1 MPAPAYPPAPPGGF
15 SAISKY
21 NPHLWTP
28 AQLRAIFVARQRE
41 LADLTQTLRDL
52 PTGTVGQHCL
62 LVGAR
67 GMGKSTLMQRLALA
81 VEDDASLSATWLPLR
96 FPEEQYTVH
105 TLAQFWANVLDSL
118 ADALERHGQPAEA
131 IAAIDATA
139 TRLAALPP
147 AEQAEAA
154 LQALRHISQTQDQRL
169 LLLVD
174 NTDLLLHNIGPQAQW
189 VLRQVLQSEPRL
201 LWVGGSYQSLEA
213 NSQYHD
219 AFLDFFRITELRP
232 LSLDEMRQALLALAH
247 TFGGEASQA
256 QMQHQLQAQPE
267 RLPTLRLL
275 SGGNPRTTVMLYELL
290 ASGHAGH
297 VRSDLEALL
306 DNMTPLYKARLD
318 ALADLPRKLLAH
330 ILGHWAPM
338 SLGQLAQASQIPKT
352 SISPQLQRLELEG
365 LIEKTR
371 LHGTT
376 RSGYQAAER
385 FFNIWYL
392 MRLAPRRQ
400 RTRLGWLVEFMRM
413 WFSQDELCALARSR
427 LSSTRDPGSAHELDN
442 DSALADALPANAPEK
457 HSLRWN
463 LLKQLQ
469 TQREALSQI
478 FELDGVDQDFKGADD
493 YLRRA
498 RALPALLR
506 QCPHATTDEDKQRW
520 VDAVM
525 GSLGLSLGNKKKIAT
540 DAQTISQTN
549 YEKLLALLTK
559 NSTEWVSMFGK
570 TAFADMRRAV
580 LNLDFFPDMPDS
592 RLAFEQIRYCFG
604 NHPEAL
610 LAAANR
616 HYASPHEDEWTLKSL
631 ELAQEKAPTNA
642 HIAYQRAWLLH
653 NKLGRYAEAEAAYRQ
668 VIALDEKD
676 AAPWNNLGNILQD
689 HLGRYAEAEA
699 AYHQAIALDEKNAF
713 PWNGLA
719 TLLQNHL
726 GRYEEAEAAYRQ
738 VIALDEKYAFPWNG
752 LGNLLQTHLGRYA
765 EAEAAYRQ
773 AIALD
778 EKNAF
783 PWNGL
788 GSLLQDHLGRYA
800 EAEAAYRQA
809 IALDEKNAIPWN
821 GLGTLLQNHLGR
833 YEEAETAYRKAI
845 ALDEKFAPPWAG
857 LGTLLQDHLGHYAE
871 AEAAYRQAI
880 ALDEEY
886 AAPWNNLGTLL
897 QDQLDRNKE
906 AEGAYRQAIALDKN
920 DPYPLTNLALQL
932 WTQNR
937 LPEAKDLFSQA
948 ASLAN
953 KQQAHHLQ
961 IQAHLCLNNQQLA
974 LQALDALAAQAQQGN
989 AMANFRLREQVW
1001 ETHQLGLAE
1010 RLADWMQQSPHAL
1023 YLQPFVQALYTLSGA
1038 DTKLQDLPEEVQ
1050 CASDAVVAAAR
1061 QQLAKRINH
1070 QPLASVCLPPA
1081 T

>member
-1 MPAPAYPPAPPGGF
+1 MSDSTMPEPGYPPAPPGGF

-28 AQLRAIFVARQRE
+28 EQLRAIFVARQRE
-41 LADLTQTLRDL
+41 LAELTQTLRDL

-81 VEDDASLSATWLPLR
+81 VEDDASLSAIWLPLR

-147 AEQAEAA
+147 AEQAKAA
-154 LQALRHISQTQDQRL
+154 LQALRHLSQTRGQRL

-174 NTDLLLHNIGPQAQW
+174 NTDLLLHNIGPQEQW
-189 VLRQVLQSEPRL
+189 TLRQVLQSEPQL

-290 ASGHAGH
+290 ASGHAGN

-338 SLGQLAQASQIPKT
+338 SLAQLAQGSQVPKS
-352 SISPQLQRLELEG
+352 SISPQLLRLELEG

-413 WFSQDELCALARSR
+413 WFSGNELCALARSR

-457 HSLRWN
+457 YSLRWN

-469 TQREALSQI
+469 PQREALSQI

-493 YLRRA
+493 YLHRA

-506 QCPHATTDEDKQRW
+506 KCPHAISDEEKQRW
-520 VDAVM
+520 VDGLM
-525 GSLGLSLGNKKKIAT
+525 GSLSLSLEEKERVAAAT
-540 DAQTISQTN
+540 STLSQFQ
-549 YEKLLALLTK
+549 YDELLILYDRECIGWK
-559 NSTEWVSMFGK
+559 SWVGSP
-570 TAFADMRRAV
+570 AFAVIRQAV

-604 NHPEAL
+604 HHPEAL
-610 LAAANR
+610 LATANL
-616 HYASPHEDEWTLKSL
+616 HYNNPHEDEWTLKSQ
-631 ELAQEKAPTNA
+631 ELAQEAAPDNEQ
-642 HIAYQRAWLLH
+642 IAFQRAWLLH
-653 NKLGRYAEAEAAYRQ
+653 ERLGRYNEAEAAYLR
-668 VIALDEKD
+668 
-676 AAPWNNLGNILQD
+676 
-689 HLGRYAEAEA
+689 
-699 AYHQAIALDEKNAF
+699 AIALDEK
-713 PWNGLA
+713 LA
-719 TLLQNHL
+719 
-726 GRYEEAEAAYRQ
+726 R
-738 VIALDEKYAFPWNG
+738 PWNG
-752 LGNLLQTHLGRYA
+752 LGNLLQYHLGRYD
-765 EAEAAYRQ
+765 EAEEAYRR

-778 EKNAF
+778 EKIAH

-788 GSLLQDHLGRYA
+788 GNLLQYHLGRYDEAEEAYRRAIALDEKLAHPWNGLGNLLQDHLGRHDEAEEAYRRAIALNEKLARPWNGLGNLLQDHLGRYD
-800 EAEAAYRQA
+800 EAEEAYRRA
-809 IALDEKNAIPWN
+809 IALDEKYATPWN
-821 GLGTLLQNHLGR
+821 GLGN
-833 YEEAETAYRKAI
+833 
-845 ALDEKFAPPWAG
+845 
-857 LGTLLQDHLGHYAE
+857 LLQDHLGHHEE
-871 AEAAYRQAI
+871 AETAF
-880 ALDEEY
+880 
-886 AAPWNNLGTLL
+886 
-897 QDQLDRNKE
+897 
-906 AEGAYRQAIALDKN
+906 RQAIALDKN
-920 DPYPLTNLALQL
+920 GPYPFANLARQL

-937 LPEAKDLFSQA
+937 LPEAKELFSQA
-948 ASLAN
+948 ASLVSH
-953 KQQAHHLQ
+953 QQAYELQ
-961 IQAHLCLNNQQLA
+961 LQAHLCLNNQQMA
-974 LQALDALAAQAQQGN
+974 LQALDALATQAQQGN
-989 AMANFRLREQVW
+989 AMAKFRLREQVW

-1010 RLADWMQQSPHAL
+1010 RLADWMQQSTHAL
-1023 YLQPFVQALYTLSGA
+1023 YLQPFVQALYTLAGA

-1050 CASDAVVAAAR
+1050 RASDAVVAAAR
-1061 QQLAKRINH
+1061 QQLAKRINR
-1070 QPLASVCLPPA
+1070 QSLAGVCLPPA

>member
-1 MPAPAYPPAPPGGF
+1 MPAPAYPPTPPGGF
-15 SAISKY
+15 AAISKY

-154 LQALRHISQTQDQRL
+154 LQALRHISQTQGQRL

-189 VLRQVLQSEPRL
+189 ALRQVLQSEPQL

-219 AFLDFFRITELRP
+219 AFLDFFRTTELHP
-232 LSLDEMRQALLALAH
+232 LSLTEMQQALLALAH
-247 TFGGEASQA
+247 TFGGETAQA
-256 QMQHQLQAQPE
+256 QMRHQLQAQPE

-413 WFSQDELCALARSR
+413 WFSGDELCALARSR

-478 FELDGVDQDFKGADD
+478 FELDGVDQDFKGADE

-498 RALPALLR
+498 RALREQLW
-506 QCPHATTDEDKQRW
+506 QCPHAKTDEDKQRW

-525 GSLGLSLGNKKKIAT
+525 GSLSFSLEEKEKVAVT
-540 DAQTISQTN
+540 TPTISRSQ
-549 YEKLLALLTK
+549 YGVLLKVFEDECIAWK
-559 NSTEWVSMFGK
+559 KQFGPS
-570 TAFADMRRAV
+570 AFAAIRQAV
-580 LNLDFFPDMPDS
+580 LNLDYFPEVPDS

-604 NHPEAL
+604 NQPEAL

-616 HYASPHEDEWTLKSL
+616 HYTSPHEDKWTLKSL
-631 ELAQEKAPTNA
+631 ELAQDTFPLNA
-642 HIAYQRAWLLH
+642 DIAFRRAWLLH
-653 NKLGRYAEAEAAYRQ
+653 ER
-668 VIALDEKD
+668 
-676 AAPWNNLGNILQD
+676 
-689 HLGRYAEAEA
+689 
-699 AYHQAIALDEKNAF
+699 
-713 PWNGLA
+713 
-719 TLLQNHL
+719 L

-738 VIALDEKYAFPWNG
+738 SIALDEKDSAPWNN
-752 LGNLLQTHLGRYA
+752 LGNLLQDHFGRYEEAEVAYRQAIALDEKFPPPWVGLGSLLQDHFGLYA

-778 EKNAF
+778 K
-783 PWNGL
+783 
-788 GSLLQDHLGRYA
+788 D
-800 EAEAAYRQA
+800 
-809 IALDEKNAIPWN
+809 
-821 GLGTLLQNHLGR
+821 
-833 YEEAETAYRKAI
+833 
-845 ALDEKFAPPWAG
+845 
-857 LGTLLQDHLGHYAE
+857 
-871 AEAAYRQAI
+871 
-880 ALDEEY
+880 
-886 AAPWNNLGTLL
+886 
-897 QDQLDRNKE
+897 
-906 AEGAYRQAIALDKN
+906 
-920 DPYPLTNLALQL
+920 DPYPLLNLARQL
-932 WTQNR
+932 WIQHR
-937 LPEAKDLFSQA
+937 FPEAKELFSQA
-948 ASLAN
+948 ASLASH
-953 KQQAHHLQ
+953 QQAYELQ
-961 IQAHLCLNNQQLA
+961 LQAHLCLNNQQMA
-974 LQALDALAAQAQQGN
+974 LQALDALATQAQQGN

-1010 RLADWMQQSPHAL
+1010 RLADWMQQSPHAP
-1023 YLQPFVQALYTLSGA
+1023 YLQPIVQALYTLSGA
-1038 DTKLQDLPEEVQ
+1038 DTKLQDQPEEVQ
-1050 CASDAVVAAAR
+1050 RASDAVVAAAR